1 MELETGEEVKKAP
14 HRELINAV
22 RLAVRAHLMLSK
34 FTQNANRKNTLAPNA
49 VADTTVNCKACQQAG
64 KGNTGKGNAR
74 KAQQIIA
81 QSTTPSRCRLA
92 GSRHFLL
99 SAENSPAT
107 ISLII
112 WLNADRGST

>member
-64 KGNTGKGNAR
+64 KGNTGKGNTGKGQR
-74 KAQQIIA
+74 KK
-81 QSTTPSRCRLA
+81 
-92 GSRHFLL
+92 
-99 SAENSPAT
+99 SATNNSAVDDTVKMPPGRRRVT
-107 ISLII
+107 FC
-112 WLNADRGST
+112 